1 MSKLERASVSRIA
14 CSNKH
19 SIIVTNTGTVY
30 AWGENDFGQLGY
42 QTTKKGSGIVF
53 EAKPRM
59 VEILSKKFVIDA
71 ACGNNHTVVLTND
84 RDVYVWGSNK

>member
-1 MSKLERASVSRIA
+1 M
-14 CSNKH
+14 
-19 SIIVTNTGTVY
+19 VTNTGTVY

-42 QTTKKGSGIVF
+42 QTTKKAGIIF

-59 VEILSKKFVIDA
+59 VETLSKKFVIDA

-84 RDVYVWGSNK
+84 RDVHVWGSNK